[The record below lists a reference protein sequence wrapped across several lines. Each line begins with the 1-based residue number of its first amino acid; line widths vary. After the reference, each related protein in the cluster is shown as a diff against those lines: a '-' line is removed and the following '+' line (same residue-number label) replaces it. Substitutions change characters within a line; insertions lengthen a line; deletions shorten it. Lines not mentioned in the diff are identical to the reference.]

1 MKENNPVVGFDFDG
15 VIVNSLA
22 VMEKSWSALSQKLD
36 IDIPFS
42 DYKKNIGIK
51 FESILKNIGV
61 EEELYNEV
69 QNLYFKGTRLF
80 QNEVELYPEIL
91 ETLKGLKEKNIQT
104 FIVTS
109 KPRQNTLLLLEMF
122 GIQVDFLVCADDVTN
137 GKPHSESGDRVV
149 EHFGKQEVIYVGDME
164 SDRQFAENCNFRFV
178 YASYGYGNLSK
189 EAAHKID
196 RLSQIIDDNI
206 LFHKVK

>member
-22 VMEKSWSALSQKLD
+22 VMEKSWAALSQKLD

-42 DYKKNIGIK
+42 AYKKNIGLK
-51 FESILKNIGV
+51 FNAILKNIGV
-61 EEELYNEV
+61 EEELYDEV
-69 QNLYFKGTRLF
+69 HQQYFSGTRLF
-80 QNEVELYPEIL
+80 QNEVELYPEVL
-91 ETLKGLKEKNIQT
+91 ETLKSLKERNIQT

-122 GIQVDFLVCADDVTN
+122 GIQVDLVVCADDVTH
-137 GKPHSESGDRVV
+137 GKPHIESGDRVV
-149 EHFGKQEVIYVGDME
+149 EQFGQQQVIYVGDMD

-178 YASYGYGNLSK
+178 YASYGYGGLSK
-189 EAAHKID
+189 EVAHKID
-196 RLSQIIDDNI
+196 RLSQILDNNI
-206 LFHKVK
+206 LFS